1 MVKKVKK
8 EKVPLVWL
16 WQHNDKRHNKY
27 LDVLINEKMI
37 RYKMKR
43 IQSKQHK
50 IGTNDVCKI
59 SVSCFDDKRYILDY
73 GINSLAYFPKDSR
86 SQ

>member
-1 MVKKVKK
+1 
-8 EKVPLVWL
+8 
-16 WQHNDKRHNKY
+16 
-27 LDVLINEKMI
+27 
-37 RYKMKR
+37 MKR

-50 IGTNDVCKI
+50 IGSNDVCKI